1 MGAIV
6 DSVSSER
13 MLLVALGRTLSEYSY
28 VPLRARQVSFLAVA
42 GAEHLCGLWGGTIRH
57 TCRLCW
63 RSEQW
68 HEYQSPGQAIRYFS
82 RLGL

>member
-13 MLLVALGRTLSEYSY
+13 LFLVALGRTLSEYSY

-42 GAEHLCGLWGGTIRH
+42 GAEHLCGL
-57 TCRLCW
+57 
-63 RSEQW
+63 
-68 HEYQSPGQAIRYFS
+68 
-82 RLGL
+82 